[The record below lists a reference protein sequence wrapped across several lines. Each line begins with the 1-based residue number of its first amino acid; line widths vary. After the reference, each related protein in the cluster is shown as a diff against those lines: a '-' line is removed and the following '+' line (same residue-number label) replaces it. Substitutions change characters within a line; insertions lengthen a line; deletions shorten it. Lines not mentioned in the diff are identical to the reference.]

1 MTHLAF
7 RKITY
12 ATLVALFFGLLV
24 ITCED
29 TKKQTPKPV
38 EITFKKDGELGIYK
52 SETDSLLQQIDIEIA
67 DTPYKRETGLMYR
80 NYLGAQQGMLFIFE
94 ESQYLAFY
102 MKNTKISLDILYLN
116 EEKVVVDIYENT
128 NVMDETALPSKDIAK
143 YVLELNAG
151 KVKEWGIELGDYIR
165 F

>member
-12 ATLVALFFGLLV
+12 AAIVAMFFGLMV
-24 ITCED
+24 TSCD
-29 TKKQTPKPV
+29 DAKKQTPKPV

-80 NYLGAQQGMLFIFE
+80 NELGEQQGMLFIFE

-102 MKNTKISLDILYLN
+102 MKNTKISLDIIYLN
-116 EEKVVVDIYENT
+116 EDKEIVDIYENT
-128 NVMDETALPSKDIAK
+128 TVMDETALPSKSIAK

-151 KVKEWGIELGDYIR
+151 KVQEWHIEIGDYIR

>member
-1 MTHLAF
+1 MTHLGF

-12 ATLVALFFGLLV
+12 AAIVAMSFGLMV
-24 ITCED
+24 TSCD
-29 TKKQTPKPV
+29 DAKKQTPKPV

-80 NYLGAQQGMLFIFE
+80 HELGEQQGMLFIFE

-102 MKNTKISLDILYLN
+102 MKNTKISLDIIYLN
-116 EEKVVVDIYENT
+116 EDKEIVDIYENT
-128 NVMDETALPSKDIAK
+128 TVMDETALPSKSIAK

-151 KVKEWGIELGDYIR
+151 KVQEWHIEIGDYIR

>member
-12 ATLVALFFGLLV
+12 VAIVAMFFGLMV
-24 ITCED
+24 TYCED
-29 TKKQTPKPV
+29 AKKQTPKPV
-38 EITFKKDGELGIYK
+38 EITFKKDGELSIYK
-52 SETDSLLQQIDIEIA
+52 SQTDSLLQQIDIEIA

-80 NYLGAQQGMLFIFE
+80 NELGEQQGMLFIFE
-94 ESQYLAFY
+94 EAQYLAFY

-116 EEKVVVDIYENT
+116 EDKEIVEIYENT
-128 NVMDETALPSKDIAK
+128 VIMDETALPSNSIAK
-143 YVLELNAG
+143 YVLEVNAG
-151 KVKEWGIELGDYIR
+151 KAKEWQIETGDYIK

>member
-1 MTHLAF
+1 MTNLAF

-12 ATLVALFFGLLV
+12 AAIVAMFFGLMV
-24 ITCED
+24 TSCD
-29 TKKQTPKPV
+29 DAKKQTPKPV
-38 EITFKKDGELGIYK
+38 EITFKKDGKLGIYK
-52 SETDSLLQQIDIEIA
+52 SENESLLQQIDIEIA

-80 NYLGAQQGMLFIFE
+80 NELGDQQGMLFIFE

-102 MKNTKISLDILYLN
+102 MKNTKISLDIIYLN
-116 EEKVVVDIYENT
+116 EDKEIVDIYENT
-128 NVMDETALPSKDIAK
+128 TVMDETALPSKSIAK

-151 KVKEWGIELGDYIR
+151 KVQEWHIEIGDYIR

>member
-12 ATLVALFFGLLV
+12 AAIVWISIGLMV
-24 ITCED
+24 TSCED
-29 TKKQTPKPV
+29 AKKQTPKPI

-52 SETDSLLQQIDIEIA
+52 SETDSLLKQIDIEIA

-80 NYLGAQQGMLFIFE
+80 NLLGEQQGMLFIFE

-102 MKNTKISLDILYLN
+102 MKNTKISLDIIYLN
-116 EEKVVVDIYENT
+116 EDKEIVDIYENT
-128 NVMDETALPSKDIAK
+128 TVMDETALPSKSIAR

-151 KVKEWGIELGDYIR
+151 KVKEWRIEIGDYIR